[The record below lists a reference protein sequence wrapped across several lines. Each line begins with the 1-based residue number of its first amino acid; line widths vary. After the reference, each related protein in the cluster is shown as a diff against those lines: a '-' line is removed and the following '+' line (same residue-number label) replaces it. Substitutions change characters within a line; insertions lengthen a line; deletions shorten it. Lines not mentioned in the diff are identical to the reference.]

1 MVKYFCDV
9 DSGIKISMSFMSSSS
24 YQVHHNSPLKYCTA
38 LPWIIS
44 LHPSN
49 EEEEDEQWVSKSLQ
63 LRWPFGHCPGNRA
76 PFSSLG
82 GISGWIYEQW
92 TAGVGLDPVVLFQ
105 LRVFYNWIIFSLLS
119 FANPSLLSAALSML
133 FVKCGGEL
141 GLCSCQFMEKV
152 VRMGEHCPTSALCTW
167 HCWDC
172 GGLQLRGSDNIKR
185 L

>member
-1 MVKYFCDV
+1 
-9 DSGIKISMSFMSSSS
+9 MSSSS
-24 YQVHHNSPLKYCTA
+24 YQVHHNSPPEYCIA

-63 LRWPFGHCPGNRA
+63 LRWPFGHCPGTRA

-82 GISGWIYEQW
+82 GISGWIYSLKVREQQD
-92 TAGVGLDPVVLFQ
+92 LDSVLWDSSNSE
-105 LRVFYNWIIFSLLS
+105 YSIIEYFFSLLS
-119 FANPSLLSAALSML
+119 FANPSLLSASLSML

-172 GGLQLRGSDNIKR
+172 GGLQLRGSDNIKG

>member
-1 MVKYFCDV
+1 M
-9 DSGIKISMSFMSSSS
+9 
-24 YQVHHNSPLKYCTA
+24 PLKRRKR
-38 LPWIIS
+38 LNS
-44 LHPSN
+44 GSR
-49 EEEEDEQWVSKSLQ
+49 SLQ
-63 LRWPFGHCPGNRA
+63 LRWSFGHCPDDRA

-82 GISGWIYEQW
+82 GISAWIYSLKIFGFKEQQE
-92 TAGVGLDPVVLFQ
+92 LDSILWVSS
-105 LRVFYNWIIFSLLS
+105 NSECSIIESFFPLLS
-119 FANPSLLSAALSML
+119 FVNPSLLSASVSML

-172 GGLQLRGSDNIKR
+172 GGLQLRGSENTKG